1 MGSTPEYLP
10 CQVHVAVESQAVAG
24 DEVAVVDAQGTDLA
38 VPDPDPRVRRPVTWQ
53 PESGT
58 ETVDDRLKS

>member
-24 DEVAVVDAQGTDLA
+24 DEVAVVDTQGTDLA
-38 VPDPDPRVRRPVTWQ
+38 VPDPDPRVRRPVT
-53 PESGT
+53 
-58 ETVDDRLKS
+58 